1 MCIKSSLGEGKR
13 EIGKGC
19 AMSVRGGIV
28 VTMEFIIPVLD
39 AMDLLTGVL
48 RGIVLLIRS
57 ITETDIW
64 IPIVEDCQE
73 GEDR

>member
-1 MCIKSSLGEGKR
+1 MFIKSSPGEEKR

-19 AMSVRGGIV
+19 VMSVRGAIV
-28 VTMEFIIPVLD
+28 MTMEIIIPVLD
-39 AMDLLTGVL
+39 AMNLLTGVL

-64 IPIVEDCQE
+64 ISIVGDCQE